1 MWSMI
6 PAVFVILA
14 QATQPSPDARSGKWC
29 FERDQPGAQLCEAT
43 EAECNRLRSINT
55 DIARGARKP
64 VKPPRNPG
72 IADGATDP
80 GETKPR
86 AAASRLRQGEI
97 GDAITNGISAS
108 MHNAPAPRKVRCRLV
123 V

>member
-55 DIARGARKP
+55 DIARGACKP
-64 VKPPRNPG
+64 VEPPEIQVSSTEPP
-72 IADGATDP
+72 IPEKQSPAQ
-80 GETKPR
+80 
-86 AAASRLRQGEI
+86 RQVGC
-97 GDAITNGISAS
+97 D
-108 MHNAPAPRKVRCRLV
+108 KVKLGTPSLTG
-123 V
+123 